1 MKDHRSCTRLAPTG
15 ERPGEEARAVGS
27 CTRACRPLKHR
38 DASRATVRFLCCCCE
53 ALDTVFQCMVFL
65 CISGI
70 GISMKHPCRNFGAS
84 LSGLG
89 LFCGLAHASAS
100 LHRYYSVHET
110 FYQSSL
116 VDKATRLI
124 SSLIGSI
131 RFFWPGFFGQSRSYR
146 LASALYSSSPTKRT
160 LIVRPPKKRPFRSA
174 IARCAASTL
183 LSSM

>member
-1 MKDHRSCTRLAPTG
+1 MHATSANR
-15 ERPGEEARAVGS
+15 
-27 CTRACRPLKHR
+27 
-38 DASRATVRFLCCCCE
+38 RATRRRGTSCRILHESMSPAEAPRCE
-53 ALDTVFQCMVFL
+53 QGDSALSVLLRDSLRSLGHCLPVHGFPMH
-65 CISGI
+65 IGI
-70 GISMKHPCRNFGAS
+70 PNGISMKHPCRNFGAS